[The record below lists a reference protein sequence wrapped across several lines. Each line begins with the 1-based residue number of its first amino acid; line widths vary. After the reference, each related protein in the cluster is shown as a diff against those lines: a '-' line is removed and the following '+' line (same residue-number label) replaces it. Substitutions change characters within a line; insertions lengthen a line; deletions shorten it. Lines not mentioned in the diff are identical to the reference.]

1 MNLTLASGIGNRE
14 LTIRG
19 RDLLGQAV
27 AVTTSGNV
35 ISHVRAIGPGRGE
48 IGDLWLLPGLI
59 DIQVNGFG
67 GHDLNA
73 ADITTADVAG
83 VVQSLWKHGV
93 TRFCPTIC
101 TQSHERMVAAL
112 RMIARACGEA
122 PWIER
127 AIIGVHVEGP
137 YISPEDGP
145 RGAHPLAYVRAPS
158 WDEVQTFQDASGG
171 RIRLLTLAPEWP
183 GAPEFVE
190 RLVQSGIIAAIG
202 HTNATRTEIIAAV
215 RAGAQL
221 STHLGNGS
229 HALIPRHPNYIW
241 EQLAADDLW
250 ASLIVD
256 GHHLPPSV
264 VKVFIRAKGVDRC
277 ILTSDAVWLAGQPAG
292 TYRSMDHEVEL
303 TSDRKVRLVGT
314 EYMAGSALDL
324 ATAVGNVMSFAE
336 VSLADAVRMAARQP
350 ALLLN
355 RADLG
360 RLVAGQAAD
369 MILVR
374 WPGGDGRFEVV
385 ETIVAGEIVYRV

>member
-1 MNLTLASGIGNRE
+1 MNLTLAGGIGNRE

-27 AVTTSGNV
+27 AVTSSGNV
-35 ISHVRAIGPGRGE
+35 ISTVRAIGRGRGE

-83 VVQSLWKHGV
+83 VVRSLWKHGV

-112 RMIARACGEA
+112 RMIARACEEA

-137 YISPEDGP
+137 YISTEDGP
-145 RGAHPLAYVRAPS
+145 RGAHPLACVRAPS

-229 HALIPRHPNYIW
+229 HALIPRHSNYIW

-303 TSDRKVRLVGT
+303 TPDRKVRLVGT

-324 ATAVGNVMSFAE
+324 ATAVGNVMSFAG

-385 ETIVAGEIVYRV
+385 ETIVAGEIAYRA